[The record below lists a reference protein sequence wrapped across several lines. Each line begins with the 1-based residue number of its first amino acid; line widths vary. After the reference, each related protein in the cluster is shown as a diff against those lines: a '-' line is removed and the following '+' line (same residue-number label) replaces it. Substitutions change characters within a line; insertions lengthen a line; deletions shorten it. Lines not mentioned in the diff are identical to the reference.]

1 MEAWNVRVELLN
13 LLLPRDR
20 RTYLCF
26 HWWCKRILD
35 GDYQDFGFCSFAG
48 CRFFLFSIFLDLR
61 KIRNHATKCNAT
73 GTSSDRYR
81 THFHDGIHF
90 SFAPC
95 LHRACRLPFTIF
107 WCSRWSEGEKSRSIL
122 EWISFHLRLS
132 DCGHFRIYDDGESSD
147 GTSIFAITLK
157 LMCRDTRKAFQG
169 IFPVLVKIFISPST
183 TRCHLKLHS
192 IWHQTLHRVIQIN
205 SSWL

>member
-1 MEAWNVRVELLN
+1 MRVELLN

-35 GDYQDFGFCSFAG
+35 GDYQDFGFCSFAA

-107 WCSRWSEGEKSRSIL
+107 WCSRWSEGGEISLNSRMNFLPSASLRLRAFPYPWRRRVVGWNIDFCDNIKADVSRYEKSVSRNFSRSC
-122 EWISFHLRLS
+122 ENFYFAKHYAMPSQASFHLTS
-132 DCGHFRIYDDGESSD
+132 DAAPCDS
-147 GTSIFAITLK
+147 
-157 LMCRDTRKAFQG
+157 
-169 IFPVLVKIFISPST
+169 
-183 TRCHLKLHS
+183 
-192 IWHQTLHRVIQIN
+192 N
-205 SSWL
+205 